1 MIYFEKSIKTF
12 LATMFCQY
20 LRDFIIDK
28 EKHFIRDRK
37 MGFIDHIKYI
47 IWNNGR
53 NNDIEGAEFFKVF
66 LKKSYETISRQDIGK
81 QRAFIQPELFI
92 TLYKRF
98 IDFLYGEHK
107 HFSEFKGYIV
117 GACDGSIFDLPNVTL
132 TRREFGIKN
141 NTIFEKHRV
150 RARVSGIMDVNSK
163 FMLTTKIV
171 EKTVKETT
179 LAMEHLN
186 DLKKR
191 FNIKKFITI
200 YDRGYKS
207 IELMLYTEKLNSKF
221 LIRLPKNAFYKQIG
235 RVKGNDKI
243 IEINLTNS
251 VIKEFEKQ
259 STKKFA
265 RKMGRYYARVVVI
278 RLENGTKEI
287 LITNLDSKEF
297 TIDDLK
303 ELYGQRWS
311 IETGFKKL
319 KSQIQIEQFS
329 GHRRIIIEQ
338 DFYARIFIYN
348 LATAIQWDGEKR
360 MSIEKRNPFK
370 EYIYKSNFASI
381 VGLMYIYMDDILS
394 GDSGIVDQVITFLIN
409 QARRLYHQKN
419 IMDLIIMKMNKIIE
433 DQILQRLWGDDWEK
447 KKSARQAK
455 DPFNNHPGTPK
466 HTH

>member
-1 MIYFEKSIKTF
+1 MSYFEKTIKTF
-12 LATMFCQY
+12 LATMFCLY
-20 LRDFIIDK
+20 LKDFIIDK

-47 IWNNGR
+47 IWNKGR
-53 NNDIEGAEFFKVF
+53 NNDIEGVEFFKVF
-66 LKKSYETISRQDIGK
+66 LKKKYETISRQAIGK
-81 QRAFIQPELFI
+81 QRAFIKPELFI
-92 TLYKRF
+92 MLYKRF
-98 IDFLYGEHK
+98 IDFLYKEHK

-117 GACDGSIFDLPNVTL
+117 AACDGSIFDLPNVTL
-132 TRREFGIKN
+132 TRREFGIKDD
-141 NTIFEKHRV
+141 TIFKKDRI
-150 RARVSGIMDVNSK
+150 RARVSGILDVNSK
-163 FMLTTKIV
+163 FMLTTKII

-179 LAMEHLN
+179 LAMEHLD

-191 FNIKKFITI
+191 FNIEKFITI

-221 LIRLPKNAFYKQIG
+221 IIRLPKNAFSKQIK

-251 VIKEFEKQ
+251 VIKEFEKE

-265 RKMGRYYARVVVI
+265 REMGRYYARVVEF
-278 RLENGTKEI
+278 RLENGTKEL
-287 LITNLDSKEF
+287 LITNLDSEEF
-297 TIDDLK
+297 TMDDLK

-319 KSQIQIEQFS
+319 KSQIQIEEFS

-338 DFYARIFIYN
+338 DFYASIFIYN
-348 LATAIQWDGEKR
+348 LATAIQWDGEKH
-360 MSIEKRNPFK
+360 MSIQKRKPFK

-381 VGLMYIYMDDILS
+381 VGLIYIYMDDILS
-394 GDSGIVDQVITFLIN
+394 NDSGIVDQVITFLIT
-409 QARRLYHQKN
+409 QAKRLYHQKN
-419 IMDLIIMKMNKIIE
+419 IMDLIMMKMEKIVE
-433 DQILQRLWGDDWEK
+433 DLILQMLWGDEWEK
-447 KKSARQAK
+447 KKPARSAK
-455 DPFNNHPGTPK
+455 DPSNNHPGTPK